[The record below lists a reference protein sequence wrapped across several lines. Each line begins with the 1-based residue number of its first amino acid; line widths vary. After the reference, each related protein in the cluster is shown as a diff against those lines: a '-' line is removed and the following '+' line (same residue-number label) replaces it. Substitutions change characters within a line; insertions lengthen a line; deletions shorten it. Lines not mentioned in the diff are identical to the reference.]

1 MYIVNTKTRILCR
14 LLSEDTVEDV
24 LASLQ
29 PFAVHP
35 SSDVVVMLVK
45 TLLVI
50 VQKNPKSS
58 RLCLRVFVQL
68 LEVRQ
73 NDASIAH
80 ACLMGMDRLLDN
92 LDDEAK
98 KEALLWT
105 MKLVMTDDHVVIY
118 DGLLRLLLHH
128 SELVI
133 PQTEEC
139 CRLILKKYMETS
151 KSTRLVLLLLLVK
164 LHSVDPE
171 NVTVEKMLQ
180 YTQDLNSRDVDVD
193 VRVHAR
199 NIHAVRIGGVYQYS

>member
-1 MYIVNTKTRILCR
+1 MMVCR
-14 LLSEDTVEDV
+14 NCGAEIDDKATSCPYCN
-24 LASLQ
+24 AMQ
-29 PFAVHP
+29 Y
-35 SSDVVVMLVK
+35 
-45 TLLVI
+45 
-50 VQKNPKSS
+50 
-58 RLCLRVFVQL
+58 
-68 LEVRQ
+68 
-73 NDASIAH
+73 DASEAEYMNN
-80 ACLMGMDRLLDN
+80 LYKMNSQMDN

-193 VRVHAR
+193 VRVQAR

>member
-14 LLSEDTVEDV
+14 LLSKDTVEDV

-73 NDASIAH
+73 NDSSIAH
-80 ACLMGMDRLLDN
+80 ACLMGMDRLLDI
-92 LDDEAK
+92 LDDDAK

-105 MKLVMTDDHVVIY
+105 MKLIMNGDHKEIY

-128 SELVI
+128 GELLI

-139 CRLILKKYMETS
+139 CRLILKKYLETS
-151 KSTRLVLLLLLVK
+151 KHTRLVLLLLLVK
-164 LHSVDPE
+164 LRSLDKE
-171 NVTVEKMLQ
+171 NPTVEKMLQ
-180 YTQDLNSRDVDVD
+180 YTQELNSRDVDVD
-193 VRVHAR
+193 VRVQAR
-199 NIHAVRIGGVYQYS
+199 NIHAVRMGMLSYV

>member
-80 ACLMGMDRLLDN
+80 ACLMGMDRLL
-92 LDDEAK
+92 E
-98 KEALLWT
+98 
-105 MKLVMTDDHVVIY
+105 
-118 DGLLRLLLHH
+118 
-128 SELVI
+128 
-133 PQTEEC
+133 
-139 CRLILKKYMETS
+139 
-151 KSTRLVLLLLLVK
+151 
-164 LHSVDPE
+164 
-171 NVTVEKMLQ
+171 
-180 YTQDLNSRDVDVD
+180 
-193 VRVHAR
+193 
-199 NIHAVRIGGVYQYS
+199 